1 MTVQFPLNRAMG
13 IAFFLI
19 ATILIF
25 TSCKKEEGKGGLATI
40 KGRVLEYKIDGTGD
54 VVDTSYAVGKK
65 VYISY
70 GDHEWVDD
78 DARTSY
84 TGEYAF
90 QWLQKGDYRVWVEG
104 GCSFCPDSL
113 QIDVAT
119 VTVNGKKETVTARDL
134 IRYND

>member
-1 MTVQFPLNRAMG
+1 MG
-13 IAFFLI
+13 LQPGKTIKLI
-19 ATILIF
+19 TLIFGMACLF
-25 TSCKKEEGKGGLATI
+25 TSCRKVEGEGGLATI
-40 KGRVLEYKIDGTGD
+40 KGRVLEYKIDGTGE
-54 VVDTSYAVGKK
+54 VVDTSYATGLR

-90 QWLQKGDYRVWVEG
+90 QWLQKGDYRIWVKG
-104 GCSFCPDSL
+104 DCLFCQEIQ
-113 QIDVAT
+113 QIDVAE
-119 VTVNGKKETVTARDL
+119 VTIGDKKETVIVRDL